1 MLCQLD
7 PYRTTVTT
15 TVLACDPDGDAFAV
29 RLADELLYAESGGQP
44 SDTGSVGGQPVLGL
58 RKGPTGVVH
67 RLAAPVSG
75 EVEVRLDWARR
86 FDHMQQHS
94 GQHLLSALA
103 QDRFGLPTTA
113 FHLGPDRCDI
123 EVDGAVEPA
132 ALVAL
137 EEAVNAAIR
146 EARPLRVREVAPEAL
161 PGLPVRTRGLPEGFT
176 GLVRLVEID
185 GIDLNT
191 CGGTHVAHTAELQV
205 LSLVGV
211 ERLKRGTRL
220 HFLVGGRVRRQLG
233 AALER
238 EGALSRLLSCPP
250 PEHLAAVER
259 ALDDAKAQ
267 AKQARALS
275 LELAGLLGATL
286 VPSEGLVRLHRP
298 DGDPAF
304 LAAIAD
310 AVRARHPEAVV
321 VLTAGA
327 REGVFLVAGPE
338 AEVARWGPHVAA
350 TLEGKGGGARGK
362 FQGKAARVDREIPR
376 P

>member
-1 MLCQLD
+1 MLCQTD
-7 PYRTTVTT
+7 PYRTRVTT
-15 TVLACDPDGDAFAV
+15 SVLSCEPDGDAFAV

-44 SDTGSVGGQPVLGL
+44 SDTGSVGGQVVLAL
-58 RKGPTGVVH
+58 RKGPQGVLH

-75 EVEVRLDWARR
+75 EVDVRLDWDRR

-94 GQHLLSALA
+94 GQHLLSAIA

-113 FHLGPDRCDI
+113 FHLGPERCDI
-123 EVDGAVEPA
+123 EVDGAVEPP
-132 ALVAL
+132 ALAAL
-137 EEAVNAAIR
+137 EEAVNATIR
-146 EARPLRVREVAPEAL
+146 EARPLRVREVEPEAL
-161 PGLPVRTRGLPEGFT
+161 PTLPVRTRGLPEGFA

-191 CGGTHVAHTAELQV
+191 CGGTHVAHTADLQV
-205 LSLVGV
+205 LKLIQV
-211 ERLKRGTRL
+211 EKLKRGTRL

-233 AALER
+233 ACLDREVAL
-238 EGALSRLLSCPP
+238 ARLLSCPP
-250 PEHLAAVER
+250 VDHAAAVER
-259 ALDDAKAQ
+259 ALDEAKGLS
-267 AKQARALS
+267 KQVRALS

-286 VPSEGLVRLHRP
+286 EAVDGLVRLHRP

-304 LAAIAD
+304 LAAVAD

-350 TLEGKGGGARGK
+350 ALEGKGGGARGK